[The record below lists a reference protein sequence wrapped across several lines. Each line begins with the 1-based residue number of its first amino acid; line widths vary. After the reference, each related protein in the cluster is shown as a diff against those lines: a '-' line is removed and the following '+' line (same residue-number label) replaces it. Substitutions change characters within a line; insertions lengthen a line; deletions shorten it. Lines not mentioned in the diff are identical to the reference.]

1 MQSLKCDTNL
11 GFPNDQDEE
20 VNALVY
26 MNFEGQ
32 ATSYLAVAGNSGK
45 IVVLDLSTMEA
56 CFEEANYIPSEIVN
70 LFYRKSSGGASS
82 SPLG

>member
-1 MQSLKCDTNL
+1 MQTLKCDTNL

-26 MNFEGQ
+26 MSFEGQ
-32 ATSYLAVAGNSGK
+32 VTSYLAIAGNSGK

-56 CFEEANYIPSEIVN
+56 CFEEENYIPSEIVY
-70 LFYRKSSGGASS
+70 FYYRKSSDGASS
-82 SPLG
+82 RPLG